1 MKNLIITF
9 ILSGVILRNLTFS
22 FLVFLSLLYL
32 HYGPRVMKEIHIDA
46 RNFVIGNQAVERNC
60 VRTEGADVEERPKI
74 LLASKANKL
83 NSEEISFEQLSQHEI
98 SQKLQRLEKNQAVLE
113 ANIIS
118 RQKPQCI
125 HHEELVRLGGRM
137 IEQLRLYVDSC
148 DRWRL
153 HPHFL
158 DIITET
164 MQGYEDL
171 VLPRIVDAC
180 YPNNDTKVR
189 KTRAMMFTSIFV
201 CQAYTTKLEPSA
213 GSLHF
218 FAEALFDLRK
228 NLECHLSKECSND
241 LEERWRDLLIW
252 DVDRALSTFS
262 RVFPTA
268 AHLDPESNTYQVA
281 TDMALSSIM
290 ELIAVTAEGSSFD
303 ELKAAEA
310 GRYLHEII
318 ASTMRQVN
326 VNLVAKEMLL
336 KDLQL
341 MKDTEIVAHDEM
353 KVNME
358 ESEITNTIEELR
370 KFSDMVFKQVVGS
383 IKFMILEWHS
393 LSLEFPPNICNG
405 ASVISFVPGPRLSCK
420 HKVTSHERQKINP
433 VLCPGCWG
441 YL

>member
-1 MKNLIITF
+1 M
-9 ILSGVILRNLTFS
+9 
-22 FLVFLSLLYL
+22 
-32 HYGPRVMKEIHIDA
+32 
-46 RNFVIGNQAVERNC
+46 GNQAVRS
-60 VRTEGADVEERPKI
+60 EGADVEEIPKI

-83 NSEEISFEQLSQHEI
+83 NSEKISFEQLSQHEI
-98 SQKLQRLEKNQAVLE
+98 SQKLQRLKKSQALLE

-125 HHEELVRLGGRM
+125 HWSYLCLDPGAIYASTPYRLTYGGRGIDHCVHHEELVRLGGRM

-148 DRWRL
+148 DHWRL

-180 YPNNDTKVR
+180 FPNNETKVR
-189 KTRAMMFTSIFV
+189 ETRAMMFTSIFV
-201 CQAYTTKLEPSA
+201 CQAYTTKLELSA
-213 GSLHF
+213 GSFHSF
-218 FAEALFDLRK
+218 TEALFDLRK
-228 NLECHLSKECSND
+228 KLERLLSKECSND
-241 LEERWRDLLIW
+241 LEEGWRDLLIR
-252 DVDRALSTFS
+252 DVDKALCIFS
-262 RVFPTA
+262 GVFPTA
-268 AHLDPESNTYQVA
+268 AHLDPEINNYQVA
-281 TDMALSSIM
+281 TNMALSSIM
-290 ELIAVTAEGSSFD
+290 ELIAVSAKGSSFD
-303 ELKAAEA
+303 EVKAAEA

-326 VNLVAKEMLL
+326 DNLVAKEMLL

-341 MKDTEIVAHDEM
+341 MKHTEIAAHDEM

-358 ESEITNTIEELR
+358 ESDITNTIEKLR
-370 KFSDMVFKQVVGS
+370 KLSDVVFQQVVGS
-383 IKFMILEWHS
+383 IKFMICDWHS
-393 LSLEFPPNICNG
+393 LSLKFPTDICNR
-405 ASVISFVPGPRLSCK
+405 ASVISFVPGRRLCCR

-433 VLCPGCWG
+433 ALCSDCWG